1 LCAEFARN
9 TLKINNKIANGAGS
23 TRGFAEPARLI
34 EAHLVIT
41 AALMEYVVQLER
53 ELAETERRLEGALLR
68 QRELVTEQ
76 ELARQR
82 VEREARREI
91 ARSKGQII
99 AEILP
104 VLDDLDRAIAAAD
117 AGGEPGALR
126 RGVELVRASFLDRLR
141 ALGVERDDPTG
152 HQFDPLRHDAVSVAP
167 GAVSGSVLAT
177 VSPGYRLEGEVLR
190 PARVVVARSDR
201 RGETDYPAAR

>member
-1 LCAEFARN
+1 M
-9 TLKINNKIANGAGS
+9 
-23 TRGFAEPARLI
+23 
-34 EAHLVIT
+34 IT

>member
-1 LCAEFARN
+1 MNDRPGMPGTTGRDRRWWLHDDQEPGREVADRP
-9 TLKINNKIANGAGS
+9 S
-23 TRGFAEPARLI
+23 TVA
-34 EAHLVIT
+34 
-41 AALMEYVVQLER
+41 QLER
-53 ELAETERRLEGALLR
+53 DLAESERRLSDALLR

-91 ARSKGQII
+91 ARSKGQLI

-117 AGGEPGALR
+117 AAGDTSALR
-126 RGVELVRASFLDRLR
+126 RGVELVRSGFLDRLR
-141 ALGVERDDPTG
+141 GLGVERDDPIG
-152 HQFDPLRHDAVSVAP
+152 RPFDPSRHDAVSVAP
-167 GAVSGSVLAT
+167 GGADGHVLAT
-177 VSPGYRLEGEVLR
+177 ISPGYRLGDEILR
-190 PARVVVARSDR
+190 PARVVVAQSDR

>member
-1 LCAEFARN
+1 MDDRPGIPGYTVKDRRWWVRDEDEPRSEGE
-9 TLKINNKIANGAGS
+9 KPS
-23 TRGFAEPARLI
+23 TVARL
-34 EAHLVIT
+34 EAD
-41 AALMEYVVQLER
+41 
-53 ELAETERRLEGALLR
+53 LAESERRLSEALHR

-91 ARSKGQII
+91 ARSQKQVI
-99 AEILP
+99 AELLP

-117 AGGEPGALR
+117 AAGDSGALR
-126 RGVELVRASFLDRLR
+126 RGVELVRSGFLDRLR

-152 HQFDPLRHDAVSVAP
+152 QPFDPARHDAVSVAP
-167 GAVSGSVLAT
+167 GPVDGSVLST
-177 VSPGYRLEGEVLR
+177 VSPGYRLGGEILR
-190 PARVVVARSDR
+190 PARVVVAQSDR